1 MPFAHDSRHSVQEL
15 VRKHFL
21 LKISWSENSLVCR
34 GWTQN
39 KKYSGRVI
47 TLNYSTFSFFWHKCP
62 ASDSLLVRDA
72 VEMMRWPHVK
82 FVQIRLFSFSCAA
95 LFRFGKPMVGA
106 GTTITTR
113 NKSSMIVRHFSNSPP
128 GASAH
133 AHWYCDK
140 GGFAPRLMMYQSLFD
155 RAVHGCTRRKSTLK
169 DPPDCLPGVLCIP
182 SLIVHGMTMGRCNAH
197 LVIAIF
203 HVFRTRLLRWPRLSL
218 SSSGTA
224 KRRRLLFS
232 DACASMYLFISYL
245 CECMFSV

>member
-1 MPFAHDSRHSVQEL
+1 
-15 VRKHFL
+15 
-21 LKISWSENSLVCR
+21 
-34 GWTQN
+34 
-39 KKYSGRVI
+39 
-47 TLNYSTFSFFWHKCP
+47 
-62 ASDSLLVRDA
+62 
-72 VEMMRWPHVK
+72 
-82 FVQIRLFSFSCAA
+82 
-95 LFRFGKPMVGA
+95 MVGA
-106 GTTITTR
+106 GRTGMTR

-140 GGFAPRLMMYQSLFD
+140 GGLAPRFMMYQSLFD

-224 KRRRLLFS
+224 KKRRLLFQTLVHLCIYLS
-232 DACASMYLFISYL
+232 LTCVSACLVCKCSLKLGGAFEITKEKKSRFPYLLPTISILRTITWSRWSCAGWLRPFWAIVVCRVLNIRGVALTQKQFRAHGRLSEGYSEVCTDAFCNQ
-245 CECMFSV
+245 